1 MGCLRATGILGE
13 AAIERTSC
21 PTQSPAAAPAPL
33 APALEDAHVQNDGEL
48 PFPCGVT
55 PRKHQPW
62 KRPPS
67 LGFLDTSTMLR
78 LQSLFRLH
86 RSPEGPTSVRGCS
99 AMPQNRENPSPAQ
112 LGTEA
117 GGAQE
122 ISIHQRLVTSQT
134 GAKPTIFFQLPSK
147 LEFLE
152 TCGRW
157 GKRSA
162 RGVAGGRW
170 LCHRLRDAR
179 AHWRCRCRSHAHT
192 GLGSGRRRI
201 LGCPHLPVQVGK
213 AGWEAVIFGGRS
225 NRYQRVAGS

>member
-1 MGCLRATGILGE
+1 MGCHGATGILGD

-55 PRKHQPW
+55 HRKHQPW

-67 LGFLDTSTMLR
+67 LGFLDTGTMLR
-78 LQSLFRLH
+78 LQSPFRPR
-86 RSPEGPTSVRGCS
+86 RSPEAPTSVRGCS

-122 ISIHQRLVTSQT
+122 ISIHHRLVTSQT

-152 TCGRW
+152 TCGWW

-162 RGVAGGRW
+162 RGGCRRMPALPPAPRCPGSLVVPVLFACSYRLGVRGMKDFGVPTSASASWGGGRVGS
-170 LCHRLRDAR
+170 CDF
-179 AHWRCRCRSHAHT
+179 WRE
-192 GLGSGRRRI
+192 
-201 LGCPHLPVQVGK
+201 V
-213 AGWEAVIFGGRS
+213 
-225 NRYQRVAGS
+225 